1 MTLKIEKSVR
11 KGSTV
16 LALSGRLEAEHLEEL
31 EGLFERKEDLPAVVL
46 DLREVRLADRDA
58 VKFLARCESV
68 GVRLENC
75 PAYIREWMGK
85 EKT

>member
-16 LALSGRLEAEHLEEL
+16 LALSGRLEAEHIGEL

-46 DLREVRLADRDA
+46 DLREVRLADRAA

-68 GVRLENC
+68 GVQLENC

-85 EKT
+85 EKA

>member
-68 GVRLENC
+68 GVQLENC
-75 PAYIREWMGK
+75 PAYIREWIGK
-85 EKT
+85 EKA

>member
-68 GVRLENC
+68 GVQLENC

-85 EKT
+85 EKG

>member
-31 EGLFERKEDLPAVVL
+31 KGLFERHEDLPAIVL

-58 VKFLARCESV
+58 VKFLARCES
-68 GVRLENC
+68 GGMRLENC

-85 EKT
+85 EKD